1 MDGRDTTRVRTEP
14 RDRDQDELLRPE
26 STVGLHTD
34 AGPESCPVVP
44 GDPIPTAADIMPC
57 LTAQEISELRAFF
70 ELLDRWDRE
79 HNQAGEVIS

>member
-14 RDRDQDELLRPE
+14 RDRDQDGLLRPE

-34 AGPESCPVVP
+34 AGAESYPIAP
-44 GDPIPTAADIMPC
+44 GDPMPKADIMLC
-57 LTAQEISELRAFF
+57 LTAQEISELRAFC